1 MAVDTFGRRID
12 YLRISVTDGCNLRCI
27 YCMPEGPIELKD
39 RADILTFEEIERF
52 SAAAAAEG
60 ISKIRLTGG
69 EPLVRRGLVDLV
81 GRLRAIPGIE
91 AIALTTNG
99 TLLPRMAND
108 LMAAGIDR
116 VNISIDSLDP
126 DVYRLATRGGK
137 LEDGLAGIDAALA
150 AGMSPVKLNVV
161 MMRSLNQDLA
171 PFAKLTMDRPVHVR
185 FIEYMPVGGGDDC
198 LGPGDG
204 AAHVAGVW
212 TKAEHVSSDETMA
225 RLVAAGAAAGLGA
238 LEPVDGRVAPSGWGP
253 ARYFRFEGA
262 KATVGF
268 ISPLSYRFCGEC
280 NRLRLTADGKVRT
293 CLFSDDELDARRVL
307 RHGSRAELHSLV
319 LGAVAAKPE
328 WHNGR
333 IGTLRR
339 MSQVGG

>member
-12 YLRISVTDGCNLRCI
+12 YLRISVTDGCNMRCI
-27 YCMPEGPIELKD
+27 YCMPNGPIELKD
-39 RADILTFEEIERF
+39 RADILTFDEIERF
-52 SAAAAAEG
+52 TAVAAAEG
-60 ISKIRLTGG
+60 ISKLRLTGG

-81 GRLRAIPGIE
+81 RRLKAIPGIE

-99 TLLPRMAND
+99 TLLPRMAGD
-108 LMAAGIDR
+108 LAAAGVDR
-116 VNISIDSLDP
+116 VNISVDSLDP
-126 DVYRLATRGGK
+126 EVYRLATRGAR
-137 LEDGLAGIDAALA
+137 LEDALAGIDAALS
-150 AGMSPVKLNVV
+150 AGMSPVKVNVV
-161 MMRSLNQDLA
+161 TMRSLDQEFGA
-171 PFAKLTMDRPVHVR
+171 FAKLTMERPVHVR
-185 FIEYMPVGGGDDC
+185 FIEYMPVGGGDEC
-198 LGPGDG
+198 SGPSDG
-204 AAHVAGVW
+204 ATNAGLW
-212 TKAEHVSSDETMA
+212 TEAEHVTSDETMDKLA
-225 RLVAAGAAAGLGA
+225 AAGAAAGFGGLLRVVG
-238 LEPVDGRVAPSGWGP
+238 DGAPSGWGP
-253 ARYFRFEGA
+253 ARYYRFAGS

-268 ISPLSYRFCGEC
+268 ISPLSYKFCGDC

-307 RHGSRAELHSLV
+307 RHGNGAELHSLV

>member
-12 YLRISVTDGCNLRCI
+12 YLRISVTDGCNMRCI
-27 YCMPEGPIELKD
+27 YCMPDGPIELKR
-39 RADILTFEEIERF
+39 RADILTFDEIERF
-52 SAAAAAEG
+52 TAVAAAEG

-81 GRLRAIPGIE
+81 HRLKAIPGIE

-99 TLLPRMAND
+99 TLLPRMAGD
-108 LMAAGIDR
+108 LAAAGVDR
-116 VNISIDSLDP
+116 VNVSVDSLDP
-126 DVYRLATRGGK
+126 EIYRLATRGGR
-137 LEDGLAGIDAALA
+137 LEDALAGIDAALA
-150 AGMSPVKLNVV
+150 AGMSPVKVNVV
-161 MMRSLNQDLA
+161 TMRSLDQDLA
-171 PFAKLTMDRPVHVR
+171 AFAKLTVDRPVHVR
-185 FIEYMPVGGGDDC
+185 FIEFMPVGGGDEC
-198 LGPGDG
+198 SGPGG
-204 AAHVAGVW
+204 AAISAGLW
-212 TKAEHVSSDETMA
+212 TKAEHVTSDETRA
-225 RLVAAGAAAGLGA
+225 KLAAAGAAAGFGPL
-238 LEPVDGRVAPSGWGP
+238 LPVDVDSAPSGWGP
-253 ARYFRFEGA
+253 AHYFRFAGS

-268 ISPLSYRFCGEC
+268 ISPLSYRFCGDC

-307 RHGSRAELHSLV
+307 RHGSGAELRSLV

-328 WHNGR
+328 SHNGR